1 MANIILEYRVYYFQ
15 LHDSENVTCATPAEL
30 IFESQRAVMNFTQ
43 LKVFHAVANSGSVTR
58 AAQFLHVSQPS
69 VSKHLKNLERDYG
82 VKLLERN
89 AGAAE
94 LTDAGSS
101 LLRHV
106 NAILA
111 HLEEAKNQLKAP
123 KKLTKSDPLK
133 IGGSYAA
140 SALLLPSLLVK
151 FKNTHRDTSIILR
164 TGTTR
169 EVKSMLLNSTVEI
182 ALLNELPVNPDFASE
197 PFRKEKLVVFAAPN
211 HPLARKKRL
220 SLADLRQAALV
231 TTGMAS
237 AVDKMLNHLVHEG
250 LGARIAIQC
259 GSPASVKIVVKN
271 KMGLGIL
278 FEDMLIQ
285 EIKNKVFKV
294 LGVPGLAL
302 TVQSYIVYYRD
313 RPLSPSAQDFLALLR
328 QRVHRDL

>member
-1 MANIILEYRVYYFQ
+1 
-15 LHDSENVTCATPAEL
+15 
-30 IFESQRAVMNFTQ
+30 MNFAQ
-43 LKVFHAVANSGSVTR
+43 LKAFQAIANNGSITR
-58 AAQFLHVSQPS
+58 AAQLLHVSQPA
-69 VSKHLKNLERDYG
+69 VSKHLKKLEEDYG
-82 VKLLERN
+82 VKLVARN
-89 AGAAE
+89 AGAVE

-111 HLEEAKNQLKAP
+111 HLDEAKKELKSSETS
-123 KKLTKSDPLK
+123 TKSDPLK
-133 IGGSYAA
+133 VAGSYAA
-140 SALLLPSLLVK
+140 SALLLPSLLVN

-169 EVKSMLLNSTVEI
+169 EVKTMLLNSTVEL
-182 ALLNELPVNPDFASE
+182 ALLNELPANPDFASE
-197 PFRKEKLVVFAAPN
+197 PFRKEKLVVFAAPS

-220 SLADLRQAALV
+220 SLSELRQAALV

-250 LGARIAIQC
+250 LGAKIAIQC

-271 KMGLGIL
+271 KIGLGIL
-278 FEDMLIQ
+278 FRDMLIQ

-294 LGVPGLAL
+294 LEIPGLAL
-302 TVQSYIVYYRD
+302 TVQSYIVYYKD
-313 RPLSPSAQDFLALLR
+313 RPLSPSAQDFLDLLR
-328 QRVHRDL
+328 QRVRRGL